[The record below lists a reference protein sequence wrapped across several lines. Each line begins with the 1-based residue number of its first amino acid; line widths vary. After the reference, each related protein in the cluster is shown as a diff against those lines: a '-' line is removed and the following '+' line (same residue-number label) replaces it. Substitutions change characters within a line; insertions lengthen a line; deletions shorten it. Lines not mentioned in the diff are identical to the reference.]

1 MVIINGAGEITSY
14 PAWAIIEPNWKYLE
28 SNFLYPLT
36 NFFIGNTLEDTGI
49 WIEAKN
55 LHKKRPLIMG
65 SFMALPNQCFLVST
79 ASVKPLLHTYLNYVI
94 KFFFVEELN
103 GMLLNCHMCQF
114 LIFGHKEKTP

>member
-36 NFFIGNTLEDTGI
+36 NFFIGNTLEDTGK

-55 LHKKRPLIMG
+55 LHKK
-65 SFMALPNQCFLVST
+65 
-79 ASVKPLLHTYLNYVI
+79 
-94 KFFFVEELN
+94 
-103 GMLLNCHMCQF
+103 
-114 LIFGHKEKTP
+114 KTPDNEVFYGFTKSMFPCFHCFSKTTPAHILKLCH